1 MYVYALII
9 IFFVVVAAISTIMIG
24 TSKQNREGNPDY
36 DTRTGGNMVRLTTL
50 YIIAAIIG
58 IAILLYMIF

>member
-1 MYVYALII
+1 MYVYAFII
-9 IFFVVVAAISTIMIG
+9 IFFVVVAAVSTIWVG
-24 TSKQNREGNPDY
+24 TSKQNKEGNPEY

-50 YIIAAIIG
+50 YIIAGIIG